1 VVPRVPGSRQA
12 PSRRLRAVGAL
23 AAIGGAALFVWAI
36 RSAGTTAVAD
46 GVRRV
51 GPGILLIWLL
61 GGIRGLVRAAA
72 WRLCLG
78 PGHRPGLA
86 TMFSAY
92 LAGDAIG
99 NVTPFGLL
107 LSEPSKVFLLR
118 RRIDVPAS
126 TAALAVENL
135 FYGGAVIV
143 MLAAG
148 SIAVAAFAV
157 PQPVRIASLTVLA
170 SAIAVAGAAGIAAA
184 RPRLIGDW
192 FETLFALP
200 IVDRH
205 FRRWLP
211 RLREIGMRIVEFRS
225 RSRGAVLPLVILEAS
240 YQLLAVMEIWFALAL
255 ITGVPPDL
263 LTAFVLECVN
273 RTITV
278 AFQFVPMWLGV
289 DEAGTSLATSI
300 LGLGPA
306 AGVTLALVRK
316 ARVALWTGI
325 GIAIL
330 LQRSARIK
338 APGDDVFASEPPA
351 RPR

>member
-1 VVPRVPGSRQA
+1 MVEHA
-12 PSRRLRAVGAL
+12 ASRRLRAVGAL
-23 AAIGGAALFVWAI
+23 GAIGGAALFVWAI

-46 GVRRV
+46 GVRRI

-72 WRLCLG
+72 WRLCLE
-78 PGHRPGLA
+78 PRYRPGLA

-92 LAGDAIG
+92 VAGDAIG
-99 NVTPFGLL
+99 NVTPFGVF

-118 RRIDVPAS
+118 RRIDIPAA

-135 FYGGAVIV
+135 FYGGAVTV

-148 SIAVAAFAV
+148 SIAVTAFAM
-157 PQPVRIASLTVLA
+157 PQPVRIASLTIVA
-170 SAIAVAGAAGIAAA
+170 SAVALAGAVWIAAA
-184 RPRLIGDW
+184 RPRLIGSP
-192 FETLFALP
+192 FEALIAMP

-211 RLREIGMRIVEFRS
+211 GLRETGERIREFRS
-225 RSRGAVLPLVILEAS
+225 RSRKTVLPLVIVEAS
-240 YQLLAVMEIWFALAL
+240 YQLLAVAEIWYAVGL

-263 LTAFVLECVN
+263 LTAFVLEYVN

-306 AGVTLALVRK
+306 AGVTLALARK
-316 ARVALWTGI
+316 ARVAVWTAIGI
-325 GIAIL
+325 GLIVR
-330 LQRSARIK
+330 RSS
-338 APGDDVFASEPPA
+338 PW
-351 RPR
+351 